1 MKQSDT
7 PLVKTYAYS
16 YVRFSSA
23 EQMTGDSVRRQL
35 SLAIAYATEFSLI
48 LDDKLTYKDFGI
60 SSFRGQN
67 AAAGQLGEFL
77 AAVSAGIVPQ
87 GSLLL
92 VENLDRLSRESAL
105 NAQNLLTQIVL
116 AGVTIVTLS
125 DRRVYSIDELR
136 RDPMGLIYSLIN
148 FIRANEESELKSFRG
163 RASWSAKRAI
173 AKDGPITSSCPQW
186 LRLDKSTNGF
196 RVIHL
201 KADLVKNIFELARAG
216 VSNTEIA
223 KSINKRGIPAWK
235 SGTLWTR
242 DKVGWIVRSSAV
254 VGTFVPHYIEWR
266 NGRQVRVPCK
276 PIANYYPRIISDK
289 VFSEVSNKRL
299 TNSWA
304 GYGAIGY
311 ILNQLAVCD
320 KCGSLLNM
328 SPTSANGPSL
338 ICSASAAGTASHYIP
353 ITYATIESTLRRGL
367 PAILRAYDFTAA
379 GYGRSQRL
387 LAAQDNVDRAR
398 RKLLALDIEDTPQSL
413 YTGGRE
419 NLDLCEERLC
429 QMVDSYQHR
438 ATNKIEN
445 QASMA
450 IEHLLSDCFSKDA
463 CKTINKVMR
472 SIFVKVTVNSTTGDL
487 HILKKDGQDIRL
499 MANGHDHTP
508 EAA

>member
-1 MKQSDT
+1 LKQSDT
-7 PLVKTYAYS
+7 PLIKTYAYS

-35 SLAIAYATEFSLI
+35 SLAIAYAAEFSLI

-67 AAAGQLGEFL
+67 AAAGQLGAFL

-105 NAQNLLTQIVL
+105 HAQNLLTQIVL

-125 DRRVYSIDELR
+125 DRRMYSIDELR
-136 RDPMGLIYSLIN
+136 RDPMGLIYSLIT

-163 RASWSAKRAI
+163 KASWSAKRAI
-173 AKDGPITSSCPQW
+173 AKDRPITSSCPKW
-186 LRLDKSTNGF
+186 LSLDKSKNEF
-196 RVIHL
+196 RMTHL
-201 KADLVKNIFELARAG
+201 RVDLVKDIFELARAG

-223 KSINKRGIPAWK
+223 KGFNKKGIPAWK

-266 NGRQVRVPCK
+266 NGRQIRIPCK
-276 PIANYYPRIISDK
+276 PIANYYPRIISDEL
-289 VFSEVSNKRL
+289 FSEVSNKRL
-299 TNSWA
+299 TSSWA

-320 KCGSLLNM
+320 KCESLMHM

-353 ITYATIESTLRRGL
+353 MTYAPIESTLRRGL
-367 PAILRAYDFTAA
+367 PTILRSYDFTAA
-379 GYGRSQRL
+379 GYGRSKHI

-398 RKLLALDIEDTPQSL
+398 RKLLAFDIKNVSQCL
-413 YTGGRE
+413 YNERRE
-419 NLDLCEERLC
+419 SLDLCEERLC
-429 QMVDSYQHR
+429 QIVESYQHR

-445 QASMA
+445 QVSRA
-450 IEHLLSDCFSKDA
+450 IEYLLSDCFSKDA

-472 SIFVKVTVNSTTGDL
+472 SMFIKVTIDSTTRDI
-487 HILKKDGQDIRL
+487 HIYKRDGEDFWL
-499 MANGHDHTP
+499 MASGYDLTP